1 MSYGNGMK
9 VSAYERPVNLLE
21 IAQRG
26 NRPAETKGT
35 SGSFKDVLAGQL
47 SSGGEITFS
56 KHAEQRLHSRGIS
69 LTADL
74 KTRLGQAIDKAD
86 AKGSRETLV
95 LADSTAF
102 VVAAKNRT
110 VVTVF
115 DKENL
120 REGVVTS
127 IDSAVIL

>member
-1 MSYGNGMK
+1 MSYGNGVK
-9 VSAYERPVNLLE
+9 VNAYERPVNLLE

-26 NRPAETKGT
+26 SRPAESRAAG
-35 SGSFKDVLAGQL
+35 GAFKDVLAGQL
-47 SSGGEITFS
+47 KNGGEITFS
-56 KHAEQRLHSRGIS
+56 KHAEQRLHSRGIT
-69 LTADL
+69 LTPDMKA
-74 KTRLGQAIDKAD
+74 RLSQAIDKAD

-95 LADSTAF
+95 LSDSTAF
-102 VVAAKNRT
+102 VVAVKNRT

-115 DKENL
+115 DKDNL

>member
-9 VSAYERPVNLLE
+9 IGAYERPVNLLE

-26 NRPAETKGT
+26 QQTSETKKS
-35 SGSFKDVLAGQL
+35 SGAFKDVLASQL
-47 SSGGEITFS
+47 SNGGEVTFS

-69 LTADL
+69 LSSDMKA
-74 KTRLGQAIDKAD
+74 RLSAAIDKAS

-95 LADSTAF
+95 LSDSTAF
-102 VVAAKNRT
+102 VVAVKNRT

-115 DKENL
+115 DMENL

>member
-1 MSYGNGMK
+1 MSYGNGVK

-21 IAQRG
+21 IAQRSA
-26 NRPAETKGT
+26 RPSETKGA
-35 SGSFKDVLAGQL
+35 GGAFKDVLASQL
-47 SSGGEITFS
+47 KNGSEITFS
-56 KHAEQRLHSRGIS
+56 KHAEQRLHSRGIT
-69 LTADL
+69 LTADM
-74 KTRLGQAIDKAD
+74 KARLSQAIDKAD

-95 LADSTAF
+95 LSDSTAF
-102 VVAAKNRT
+102 VVAVKNRT

-115 DKENL
+115 DKDNL

>member
-9 VSAYERPVNLLE
+9 VSGYERPVNLLE

-26 NRPAETKGT
+26 NRPAEANKA

-47 SSGGEITFS
+47 AGGGEITFS
-56 KHAEQRLHSRGIS
+56 KHAEQRLYSRGIS
-69 LTADL
+69 LTDDM

-102 VVAAKNRT
+102 VVAVKNRT